1 MIIKAILKS
10 IMKVRLCSV
19 PPPLIP
25 ILLSK
30 SYYMDVEKNQIIT
43 FLQILYNDGFSK

>member
-1 MIIKAILKS
+1 
-10 IMKVRLCSV
+10 MKDRLCSV
-19 PPPLIP
+19 PPIIP

-30 SYYMDVEKNQIIT
+30 SYYMDGEKTQIIK